1 MDFLRELLK
10 MKEGFMP
17 DLESMTDQQLVDLCR
32 EIGEE
37 DACKMDADGRLVNR
51 EQLIRDLQTGSI
63 GDADID
69 TPMGPREDVDM
80 SYDHVE
86 RDHDEAYEPDQ
97 QDVDHN
103 EDAIRDDMGEQQPM
117 EAYTNLRK
125 SFNLYKPSFNL
136 YKPVKMKKGVMQ
148 KSVKTTK
155 ENVDMEQARTMHRW
169 READLQH
176 RDEDARAEVSVPR
189 EIDRTKHAN
198 ALAVWNDS
206 MQKQET
212 LEMVWPK
219 LVAAMQTI
227 KESTYKK
234 IPGSLGGKKVAKVL
248 LKEDTIPVVK
258 FKDPYNKLVT
268 PAHGGLQKDVTNK
281 SADKAIED
289 EIGDAGTKGMK
300 KKDRPYME
308 KPRFRDWLTANMIFN
323 MTRSGE
329 LAGNMKLGESK
340 GYAGKHPKKIKSVAG
355 QGRGKVSVIA
365 NDGTK
370 HTVLAKDTGGAMPKV
385 GELITKYISEGV
397 SKKKISEAKQMCE
410 WFARCKNPATGTT
423 PHSILG
429 KVPTCDRCHKFA
441 RAARAS
447 TSRLRSATDEDRGKK
462 LGEGAKQDLV
472 STVKDLIRKDKK
484 HQAFLKARYPSVKQQ
499 KDIGKSH
506 ESTKLKGA
514 AHRRTEK

>member
-125 SFNLYKPSFNL
+125 SFNLHKPSFNL
-136 YKPVKMKKGVMQ
+136 YKPVKMKKGLMQ
-148 KSVKTTK
+148 KGVKTTK

-281 SADKAIED
+281 SVDKAIED
-289 EIGDAGTKGMK
+289 EIG
-300 KKDRPYME
+300 
-308 KPRFRDWLTANMIFN
+308 
-323 MTRSGE
+323 
-329 LAGNMKLGESK
+329 
-340 GYAGKHPKKIKSVAG
+340 
-355 QGRGKVSVIA
+355 
-365 NDGTK
+365 
-370 HTVLAKDTGGAMPKV
+370 
-385 GELITKYISEGV
+385 
-397 SKKKISEAKQMCE
+397 
-410 WFARCKNPATGTT
+410 
-423 PHSILG
+423 
-429 KVPTCDRCHKFA
+429 
-441 RAARAS
+441 RAH
-447 TSRLRSATDEDRGKK
+447 
-462 LGEGAKQDLV
+462 V
-472 STVKDLIRKDKK
+472 
-484 HQAFLKARYPSVKQQ
+484 
-499 KDIGKSH
+499 
-506 ESTKLKGA
+506 
-514 AHRRTEK
+514 